1 MIIWADI
8 QPRSATDIL
17 KDISHFSVSSVKD
30 GELTR
35 VMIGM
40 RGWTHRAAVLD
51 VIEQLG
57 AEVVYSTGGPP
68 AGYMEAHLGEYC
80 QVLKGLEQY

>member
-1 MIIWADI
+1 MIHELKGTELGTKAKEQLVIIWADI

-17 KDISHFSVSSVKD
+17 KDISHFSVSSVKN

-51 VIEQLG
+51 VMEQLG
-57 AEVVYSTGGPP
+57 AEVVYYTGGPP
-68 AGYMEAHLGEYC
+68 S
-80 QVLKGLEQY
+80 